1 MKGISRMKWLG
12 GIRAPIVAMSLA
24 FFGVPNGSAAQAPRF
39 QLELEAGPVWQ
50 SRNDVEIP
58 NDGTAT
64 RFSLSD
70 VAGTGAWP
78 AARIYLTW
86 QFSESQSVRLLYAP
100 LSVTETGTLQA
111 PTDFAGSRYAGG
123 SEVEATYKFNSYRA
137 SYRWRFHA
145 GAQSSAWV
153 GLTAKIRD
161 ASIAL
166 SQGSVTSTK
175 DDVGFV
181 PLIHIAVSRTV
192 GPGWH
197 LAFDADAL
205 AGGPGRA
212 IDATLKAGYDL
223 GERWSLRAGYRT
235 VEGGA
240 DVESV
245 YNFAW
250 LHYGAV
256 SILWRL

>member
-1 MKGISRMKWLG
+1 MKWLG
-12 GIRAPIVAMSLA
+12 LQTFFSTAMILA
-24 FFGVPNGSAAQAPRF
+24 CLGQPTASAAQASSF
-39 QLELEAGPVWQ
+39 QLEVEGGSVWQ

-70 VAGTGAWP
+70 VAGNGTWP
-78 AARIYLTW
+78 AARVYLTW
-86 QFSESQSVRLLYAP
+86 RFSESQAVRLLYAP
-100 LSVTETGTLQA
+100 LSVTATGVLRG
-111 PTDFAGSRYAGG
+111 PTDFANERYTSGTP
-123 SEVEATYKFNSYRA
+123 VEAMYEFNSYRA
-137 SYRWRFHA
+137 SYLWRFHS
-145 GAQSSAWV
+145 GERSSAWV
-153 GLTAKIRD
+153 GITAKIRD
-161 ASIAL
+161 ASIGL
-166 SQGSVTSTK
+166 SQGSVRSEK

-181 PLIHIAVSRTV
+181 PLVHLAASRTI
-192 GPGWH
+192 GTRWY

-212 IDATLKAGYDL
+212 IDASVKVGRDL
-223 GERWSLRAGYRT
+223 GRQWSLRAGYRT

-250 LHYGAV
+250 LHYAV
-256 SILWRL
+256 LSLVWRR